1 MLGEQID
8 AAARAVGA
16 SSGRRAWLRAAGA
29 LAVGVAVG
37 GLGSQGTGEAAKLPR
52 NGSKVGRSAQKG
64 TSRKDKSTTKSGQA
78 FSRQCR
84 NFILTGGP
92 KRTSEFKHIDDDV
105 FISLIPKDAT
115 RQTETLLDDHDHS
128 ANVNGRGDHVK
139 PIKFDAKVGDQIRIV
154 ATNWQP
160 PKCELDEVW
169 IFCADGNG
177 KGKKLLDHTRCSKKQ
192 GKKTGQLDGRF
203 LNVTVRIKP

>member
-1 MLGEQID
+1 MLGERID
-8 AAARAVGA
+8 TAARALGA
-16 SSGRRAWLRAAGA
+16 SSDRRQWLRTLGGLALGA
-29 LAVGVAVG
+29 AVG
-37 GLGSQGTGEAAKLPR
+37 GRGAQAAAADR
-52 NGSKVGRSAQKG
+52 AGRKP
-64 TSRKDKSTTKSGQA
+64 KDKQAKSGTKSGQA
-78 FSRQCR
+78 FSRNCR
-84 NFILTGGP
+84 QFILTGGP